1 MFSIV
6 FDILT
11 SIDCLAA
18 TLLLSNHLVCWE
30 VYCCVAGH
38 ARDEHGVCFAIGS
51 PLISWAVCVT
61 IATSDSPKHVWK
73 PTSFRRQASEA
84 RVYNLISV
92 HGLMMINV
100 LFLFYIMMYYIIYMH
115 VIL

>member
-51 PLISWAVCVT
+51 PLIYWAVCVT

-73 PTSFRRQASEA
+73 PTSFRRRASDA
-84 RVYNLISV
+84 HVYNLISI